1 MKKDKAI
8 IIICI
13 IIIAVLIG
21 GYFTFK
27 YFLDKDIQKQEQEF
41 QETIDKYGTV
51 EKETVNQVVAKFNT
65 EIIDSGMDYPASD
78 EYLVMEDGKY
88 WYGMFD
94 DISCYIIPVEF
105 TGDKEK
111 DIVEVIAIY
120 VPKESKNSVMAMEY
134 LRNLIKANNGELT
147 DEEITYLIEEAERQM
162 PDKLKA
168 NNGKGISV
176 SIADGEGHYEYQVTR
191 LYAD

>member
-1 MKKDKAI
+1 MKKDKII

-21 GYFTFK
+21 GYFVVK
-27 YFLDKDIQKQEQEF
+27 YFLDKDIQEQEQEL
-41 QETIDKYGTV
+41 QETINKYGTV
-51 EKETVNQVVAKFNT
+51 EKENVNTVVAKFNT
-65 EIIDSGMDYPASD
+65 EIMDSDMEYPASD

-120 VPKESKNSVMAMEY
+120 VPKESQNREMAMEY
-134 LRNLIKANNGELT
+134 LRNLIKANNSELT
-147 DEEITYLIEEAERQM
+147 DEEVSYLIEEAERQM
-162 PDKLKA
+162 PNKLKA

-176 SIADGEGHYEYQVTR
+176 SIADGEDHYEYQVTR

>member
-1 MKKDKAI
+1 MKKDKII

-21 GYFTFK
+21 GYFVVK
-27 YFLDKDIQKQEQEF
+27 YFLDKDIQKQEKEL
-41 QETIDKYGTV
+41 QETINKYGTV
-51 EKETVNQVVAKFNT
+51 EKENVNLVVSKFNT
-65 EIIDSGMDYPASD
+65 EIMDSGMEYPASD
-78 EYLVMEDGKY
+78 EYLVIEDGKY

-111 DIVEVIAIY
+111 DIVEVIAMY
-120 VPKESKNSVMAMEY
+120 VPKESQNREMAMEY
-134 LRNLIKANNGELT
+134 LRNLIKANNSELT
-147 DEEITYLIEEAERQM
+147 DEEVSYLIEEAERQM

-176 SIADGEGHYEYQVTR
+176 GIVEGGDHYEYQVTR